1 MNNDI
6 IKGIKLSIEIAKKQI
21 DQNQIEK
28 FCDHIGVSQVYFK
41 SETINKIVN
50 ALENEIKKNKP
61 IESKDIKVD
70 INRLKKLGI
79 INHE

>member
-6 IKGIKLSIEIAKKQI
+6 IKGIKLSIEIAKKEI
-21 DQNQIEK
+21 DQDQIEK
-28 FCDHIGVSQVYFK
+28 FCDHIGVTQVYFK

-50 ALENEIKKNKP
+50 ALENEIKNNKP

>member
-28 FCDHIGVSQVYFK
+28 FCDHIGVTQVYFK
-41 SETINKIVN
+41 SETIDKIVK
-50 ALENEIKKNKP
+50 ALENKIKK
-61 IESKDIKVD
+61 D
-70 INRLKKLGI
+70 
-79 INHE
+79 

>member
-6 IKGIKLSIEIAKKQI
+6 IKGIKLSIEIAKKEI

-28 FCDHIGVSQVYFK
+28 FCDHIGVTQVYFK

-50 ALENEIKKNKP
+50 ALENEIKNNKP